1 MAESRLL
8 QQQCNRVD
16 CVNERRK
23 IENREGT
30 EQKQNEIVRAEWNG
44 KNAYWLFA
52 YATHPFH
59 FHVSDPNQFCLLTIW
74 LHRVPMDEK
83 SKWKNR

>member
-30 EQKQNEIVRAEWNG
+30 EQKQNEIVRAE
-44 KNAYWLFA
+44 
-52 YATHPFH
+52 
-59 FHVSDPNQFCLLTIW
+59 
-74 LHRVPMDEK
+74 
-83 SKWKNR
+83 